1 MAEKTAQTYQNHAQ
15 LIPLYHYVALPVL
28 LINALWALYQLT
40 QGVGGESIIALA
52 VAIALLLIA
61 FYARVFALAAQ
72 DRIIRLEEQLRL
84 RELLPDDLQARIN
97 DHTTEQLIG
106 LRFASDGELP
116 ALSRKVLDNDIADR
130 KTIKQLVQS
139 WRPDYQRV

>member
-28 LINALWALYQLT
+28 LINALWTLYQLT
-40 QGVGGESIIALA
+40 QGVGGESVIALA
-52 VAIALLLIA
+52 VAVALLLIA

-84 RELLPDDLQARIN
+84 RVLLPDDLQARIN

-116 ALSRKVLDNDIADR
+116 ALARKVLDNDIADR
-130 KTIKQLVQS
+130 KTIKQMVQS

>member
-52 VAIALLLIA
+52 VAVALLLIA

-84 RELLPDDLQARIN
+84 RALLPDDLQARIN

>member
-1 MAEKTAQTYQNHAQ
+1 MAEKKAQTYQNHAQ
-15 LIPLYHYVALPVL
+15 LIPLFHYVALPVL

-40 QGVGGESIIALA
+40 RGVGGESVIALA
-52 VAIALLLIA
+52 VAVALLLIA
-61 FYARVFALAAQ
+61 FYARAFALAAQ

-84 RELLPDDLQARIN
+84 RALLPDDLQARIN

-116 ALSRKVLDNDIADR
+116 ALARKVLDNAIADR
-130 KTIKQLVQS
+130 KTIKQMVQS

>member
-1 MAEKTAQTYQNHAQ
+1 MAKKTAQTYQNHAQ

-52 VAIALLLIA
+52 VAVALLLIA

-84 RELLPDDLQARIN
+84 QALLPDDLQARIN

>member
-1 MAEKTAQTYQNHAQ
+1 MAEKTAQTYQNHAR

-40 QGVGGESIIALA
+40 QGVVGESAIALA
-52 VAIALLLIA
+52 VAVALLLIA

-84 RELLPDDLQARIN
+84 RALLPDDLQARIN
-97 DHTTEQLIG
+97 GHTTEQLIG

-116 ALSRKVLDNDIADR
+116 ALARKVLDNDIADR
-130 KTIKQLVQS
+130 KTIKQMVQS

>member
-1 MAEKTAQTYQNHAQ
+1 MAEKKAQTYQNHAQ

-52 VAIALLLIA
+52 VAVALLLIA

-84 RELLPDDLQARIN
+84 RALLPDDLQARIN

>member
-40 QGVGGESIIALA
+40 QGVGGESLIALA
-52 VAIALLLIA
+52 VAVALLLIA
-61 FYARVFALAAQ
+61 FYARVFALVAQ

-84 RELLPDDLQARIN
+84 RALLPDDLQARIN

>member
-1 MAEKTAQTYQNHAQ
+1 MAEKKAQTYQNHAQ
-15 LIPLYHYVALPVL
+15 LIPLYPYVALPVL

-52 VAIALLLIA
+52 VAVALLLIA

-84 RELLPDDLQARIN
+84 RALLPDDLQARIN

>member
-1 MAEKTAQTYQNHAQ
+1 MAKKTAQTYQNHAQ

-52 VAIALLLIA
+52 VAVALLLIA

-84 RELLPDDLQARIN
+84 QALLPDDLQARIN

-139 WRPDYQRV
+139 WRPDYQRG

>member
-1 MAEKTAQTYQNHAQ
+1 MAEKKAQTYQNHAQ
-15 LIPLYHYVALPVL
+15 LIPLFHYVALPVL

-52 VAIALLLIA
+52 VAVALLLIA

-84 RELLPDDLQARIN
+84 RALLPDDLQARIN

>member
-52 VAIALLLIA
+52 VAVALLLIA

>member
-1 MAEKTAQTYQNHAQ
+1 MAEKTAQTYQNHAR

-40 QGVGGESIIALA
+40 RGVGGESVIALA
-52 VAIALLLIA
+52 VAVALLLIA
-61 FYARVFALAAQ
+61 FYARAFALAAQ

-84 RELLPDDLQARIN
+84 RALLPDDLQARIN

-116 ALSRKVLDNDIADR
+116 ALARKVLDNAIADR
-130 KTIKQLVQS
+130 KTIKQMVQS